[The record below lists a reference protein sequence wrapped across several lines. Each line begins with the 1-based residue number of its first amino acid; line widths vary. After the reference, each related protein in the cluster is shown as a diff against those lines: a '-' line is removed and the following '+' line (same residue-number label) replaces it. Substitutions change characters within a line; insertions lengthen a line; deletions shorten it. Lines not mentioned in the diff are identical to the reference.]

1 MQHSILLSQVLEKLE
16 MPVLVYD
23 IGKLNIHDDPSHTEP
38 CPVFSKGHGED
49 SGEGHGEDH
58 DDTDSHNSDQEDRPF
73 ALVPKEEIFMRHTF
87 FPAEKYQRT
96 FFVWATNE
104 RSLSH
109 IMDTF
114 NSSALICPQKVDV
127 GVFHIQTR

>member
-1 MQHSILLSQVLEKLE
+1 

-23 IGKLNIHDDPSHTEP
+23 INKLNIQNEDASHLEP
-38 CPVFSKGHGED
+38 CPVVSAGHGED
-49 SGEGHGEDH
+49 SGGGHGEDH
-58 DDTDSHNSDQEDRPF
+58 HDTDSHNSDQDGRPI
-73 ALVPKEEIFMRHTF
+73 ALVPKEEIFMRHQL
-87 FPAEKYQRT
+87 FPAKTYHRT

-127 GVFHIQTR
+127 GVFHMQTRQN